1 MSATKILLPIL
12 FITLILHTH
21 LITGEC
27 KYLQNGYTLSRNSHS
42 TTLQTNWKSNSL
54 YLKKSLLTFRRGRQ
68 RHVSAFLVFDIIK
81 IFGRLSDQ
89 ELLGHVISHNNDFIE
104 LNKNQKKKKK
114 WQKLFLPKNH
124 TLNFESFKNFLRQA
138 EFEWP
143 LTINTG
149 QIKNQGSISIPVSPI
164 VYVENCRKISEFV
177 KSKNKNKNKVINT
190 GSSVGMNTATGTGTN
205 AAINTGNK
213 INLKIINDYVS
224 EQPISNDA
232 MQCVFSSFSDLPEL
246 TKDQF
251 ISRIHEWA
259 PSDGIIDWYT
269 FVYNLKEEP
278 SDNIKRFFD

>member
-12 FITLILHTH
+12 FFTLMLRTLLISSESTH
-21 LITGEC
+21 S
-27 KYLQNGYTLSRNSHS
+27 QNCYKLSRSSRN
-42 TTLQTNWKSNSL
+42 TTLETNRKNISL
-54 YLKKSLLTFRRGRQ
+54 HIKKRLVRLRR
-68 RHVSAFLVFDIIK
+68 

-89 ELLGHVISHNNDFIE
+89 ELLGHVISHNNDFIQIS
-104 LNKNQKKKKK
+104 KNIPKKKK
-114 WQKLFLPKNH
+114 WEKLFLPKKDSI
-124 TLNFESFKNFLRQA
+124 NFEAFKNFLRQA

-143 LTINTG
+143 LTINSG

-164 VYVENCRKISEFV
+164 VYVESCRKISEFL
-177 KSKNKNKNKVINT
+177 KGNNKNKGVNAGTNT
-190 GSSVGMNTATGTGTN
+190 GA
-205 AAINTGNK
+205 K

-232 MQCVFSSFSDLPEL
+232 MQCVFSSFSDFPEL
-246 TKDQF
+246 TRDQF
-251 ISRIHEWA
+251 ISKIHEWA